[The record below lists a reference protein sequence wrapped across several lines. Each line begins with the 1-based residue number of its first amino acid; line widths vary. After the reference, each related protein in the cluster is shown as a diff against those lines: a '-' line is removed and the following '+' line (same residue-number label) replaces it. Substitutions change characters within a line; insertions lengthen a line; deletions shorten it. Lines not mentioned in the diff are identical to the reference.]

1 MTLRHSSSPATL
13 QSSCVPLI
21 CRPAAPAKWISNP
34 ESTQIT
40 PTSLQVA
47 SAQFR
52 GQPETP
58 ILTLAGVHEPHMNLS
73 ILTPR
78 PVESCVPKRHHSV
91 PTQVFTVRRPLA

>member
-1 MTLRHSSSPATL
+1 MISTHSSSPAVL
-13 QSSCVPLI
+13 QSSCVPLM
-21 CRPAAPAKWISNP
+21 CRPAAPAKWISKP

-47 SAQFR
+47 SAQLR
-52 GQPETP
+52 GQPDTP
-58 ILTLAGVHEPHMNLS
+58 IFTFAGVHEPHMNFS

>member
-1 MTLRHSSSPATL
+1 MTSMHSSSSGTL
-13 QSSCVPLI
+13 QSSCVPLMW
-21 CRPAAPAKWISNP
+21 RPAAPAKWISYP

-40 PTSLQVA
+40 PTSLQVD
-47 SAQFR
+47 SAQFL
-52 GQPETP
+52 GHPETP
-58 ILTLAGVHEPHMNLS
+58 ILTFAGVQEPHMNFS